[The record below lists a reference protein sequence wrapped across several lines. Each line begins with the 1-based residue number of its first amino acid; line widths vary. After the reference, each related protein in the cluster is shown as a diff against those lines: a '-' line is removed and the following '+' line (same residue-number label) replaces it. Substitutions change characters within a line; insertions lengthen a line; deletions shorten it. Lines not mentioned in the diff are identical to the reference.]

1 MTFQAFSKTLDPS
14 VADPHGSGIF
24 AWIRNSSWIRI
35 RNKLFRIRNTAGSG
49 SLGLLNPDYT
59 DQMDLESECL
69 TRLLYAEGGREE
81 EGGHH
86 RDRRHGGEDCQ
97 AQGDGGRGR
106 G

>member
-1 MTFQAFSKTLDPS
+1 MTFQVFSKTLDPS

-24 AWIRNSSWIRI
+24 ALIRNSSW
-35 RNKLFRIRNTAGSG
+35 IRNTAGSG
-49 SLGLLNPDYT
+49 SLGPLNPDYT

-69 TRLLYAEGGREE
+69 TRLINAEGGREE